1 MSLKQ
6 EKYLLLKAVGLM
18 FNFGTFYLINSV
30 LSDGRLTR
38 FFLEL
43 SVVLTMA
50 VVSNFGLPVKYSQ
63 LVLSNS
69 NEKDQIEANLIRVY
83 GLFSLVSAI
92 VLGLVFNDVFLAV
105 LSFFFSY
112 SNSWLL
118 TINERLKVLGE
129 SLRGLWRY
137 EILRNVMLLM
147 FMFIVFVLDS
157 RELLT
162 VHNYLLVVLA
172 ANYFMLRKEK
182 GWFRYVGSSSN
193 MKLVL
198 IGGVT
203 IWLTNLIGFI
213 MANDTWVIAKLSG
226 LQSFPAYIFGQ
237 KISMIQII
245 AIESVIIFQSRR
257 LYFSKTGGIQGY
269 MKVLLPLMSVVVSF
283 LLLHFAPI
291 PFDMSDKFI
300 VSALSLILTLS
311 LVTMPSKYVAQ
322 LSGDNRE
329 VLLATLLG
337 IIAFTVVTKLVG
349 LLGIDEIYLLVAP
362 FSYHIV
368 LNLVVYVSALPRQ

>member
-237 KISMIQII
+237 KILMIQII